1 MKGLSILGS
10 TGSVGV
16 QTLDVIRTYPDK
28 FDVIGLAANS
38 NHEALA
44 AQVRE
49 FSPAVV
55 SCNSYPPMFQK
66 SLPST
71 TTLCSMNDMAVAN
84 DVDILITATTGY
96 ASLIPTFEAIEHGK
110 SIAIANKESVI
121 MAGQSLIDHANKH
134 KASLHPIDSEP
145 SAVWQCIRGEESA
158 IHKIIITASG
168 GPFRNTPLKDMG
180 KVSPSNALR
189 HPTWSMGAKIS
200 VDSATM
206 MNKAF
211 EVIEAKWLFGVKWD
225 QIDVTI
231 HPESIVHS
239 IVEFQD
245 GSSKSQM
252 SYPDMRLP
260 IQHALLYPK
269 RPLNPTVKR
278 FDPSVAG
285 NLTFQNLEPERY
297 PCFNMALNF
306 AKRGGTWPSVLC
318 GADEGAV
325 EAFLS
330 GKISFTEIP
339 QVIKSALNSYESEE
353 DPSLIQLVKAF
364 EWGLSKVK
372 DISGMEV

>member
-44 AQVRE
+44 DQVRE

-55 SCNSYPPMFQK
+55 SCSSYPPMFQK

-134 KASLHPIDSEP
+134 KASLHPLDSEP

-168 GPFRNTPLKDMG
+168 GPFRNTPLKDME
-180 KVSPSNALR
+180 KVSPSDALR
-189 HPTWSMGAKIS
+189 HPTWSMA
-200 VDSATM
+200 V
-206 MNKAF
+206 
-211 EVIEAKWLFGVKWD
+211 
-225 QIDVTI
+225 
-231 HPESIVHS
+231 
-239 IVEFQD
+239 
-245 GSSKSQM
+245 
-252 SYPDMRLP
+252 SYTHLRA
-260 IQHALLYPK
+260 HE
-269 RPLNPTVKR
+269 T
-278 FDPSVAG
+278 
-285 NLTFQNLEPERY
+285 
-297 PCFNMALNF
+297 
-306 AKRGGTWPSVLC
+306 
-318 GADEGAV
+318 
-325 EAFLS
+325 
-330 GKISFTEIP
+330 
-339 QVIKSALNSYESEE
+339 
-353 DPSLIQLVKAF
+353 
-364 EWGLSKVK
+364 
-372 DISGMEV
+372 